1 MRDSMKNLQIGGGE
15 DEIEVSEEDDNFNEL
30 MDQLHPLKDSAY
42 VDIFPALKV
51 FQGEEE
57 EDEQIKRQTMIT
69 KKL

>member
-1 MRDSMKNLQIGGGE
+1 M
-15 DEIEVSEEDDNFNEL
+15 SEEDDNYNEL

-51 FQGEEE
+51 FQGNEEE
-57 EDEQIKRQTMIT
+57 EEQIKRQTMIT